1 MRILNSLK
9 ENSGDITLLEEY
21 INNNYQ
27 DLYDFFYNSN
37 KDELSKDKDDIK
49 QYIDSNYTNI
59 RMLDNENNL
68 NLDFIALLIDVCEK
82 LDLLMEFK
90 LLYQILDKSN
100 YNIGNR
106 LKSTSLYCMNI
117 NNYSDYDYCLIIDSL
132 EVAYIDEGDSKELL
146 SATIIK
152 FYLLLLEKYKYK
164 FIDTKELM
172 NNLYEYYK
180 SKNIPFFDTV
190 IIEEI
195 FSIDI
200 IENTEAINE
209 IKIIFNEYLYEK
221 DILIDLT
228 KLVIIEKSHYS
239 DTLLALEDMTFDKIR
254 AVSVDYVRENIE
266 NERDVHNGLN
276 RGVKILDNEQEL
288 YQYIK
293 SFSNKHKVKLN
304 SSFEETIHHLENN
317 TINIIDWG
325 CGQAL
330 ATSLLIDFIKDNQL
344 SIKLSDIILIEPS
357 KIALSRGLLHLDIL
371 KNNQDLNVKAI
382 NKDIDSLIEDDL
394 IINNSNITLHLFSN
408 ILDITLFKLNIEFLQ
423 KISNSQNGLNYFICV
438 SPNINDSR
446 NSRIDLFYEYFNKNF
461 NTNLISERNDSIN
474 GDARYEKIFKVGFNI
489 RG

>member
-1 MRILNSLK
+1 MKILNSLK
-9 ENSGDITLLEEY
+9 ENSGDIILLEEY

-37 KDELSKDKDDIK
+37 KDELFKYKDDIK
-49 QYIDSNYTNI
+49 SYIGFSYHNLRILNNTNK
-59 RMLDNENNL
+59 L

-90 LLYQILDKSN
+90 LLYQILEKSD

-117 NNYSDYDYCLIIDSL
+117 NNYIDYDYYLIVDSL

-146 SATIIK
+146 SVTIIK
-152 FYLLLLEKYKYK
+152 FYLLLLDK
-164 FIDTKELM
+164 FKFKFKDTKELM

-180 SKNIPFFDTV
+180 SRNIPFFDTR

-209 IKIIFNEYLYEK
+209 IKIIFNNYLYEK
-221 DILIDLT
+221 DILIDFT
-228 KLVIIEKSHYS
+228 KLVIIENSHYS
-239 DTLLALEDMTFDKIR
+239 NILLALGDVTFDKIR
-254 AVSVDYVRENIE
+254 AVSVDYVRENIG

-276 RGVKILDNEQEL
+276 RGIKILDNEQEL

-293 SFSNKHKVKLN
+293 SFSNKHKAKLN
-304 SSFEETIHHLENN
+304 SSFEETIHYLDNKI
-317 TINIIDWG
+317 INIIDWG

-357 KIALSRGLLHLDIL
+357 KIALSRGLLHLNVL

-382 NKDIDSLIEDDL
+382 NKDIDSLSEDDL

-408 ILDITLFKLNIEFLQ
+408 ILDVTLFKLNIQFLQ
-423 KISNSQNGLNYFICV
+423 KISNSQNNLNYFICV

-446 NSRIDLFYEYFNKNF
+446 NSRIDLFYEYFNRNF
-461 NTNLISERNDSIN
+461 KTNLILERNDSIN
-474 GDARYEKIFKVGFNI
+474 GNARYEKIFKVDFT
-489 RG
+489 